1 MQDQLHWRDFEVLVL
16 RRKRQRWLGLQMR
29 PFQPLRVVASYS
41 CQQTDILKYLERNI
55 DWIEK
60 RQRKWAR
67 LVPPTPSQ
75 GLEGDLYWY
84 LGNKLPLKFS
94 VTLLQK
100 PFVQI
105 LSFGDSTHGELR
117 YFKTLPARGTASMTA
132 QLEQSEVIHSAIL
145 QHLEAAAEAHLEKRV
160 AFWSEQM
167 NLQPKKLRFRN
178 QKSRW
183 GSCNSRGTVSLNRKL
198 IGAPAEVIDSVVVHE
213 LAHLRHLNHSKD
225 FWSLVESS
233 IPNLR
238 ECELW
243 LERHSLALL

>member
-1 MQDQLHWRDFEVLVL
+1 
-16 RRKRQRWLGLQMR
+16 MR
-29 PFQPLRVVASYS
+29 PFQPLQVVASYG
-41 CQQTDILKYLERNI
+41 CQPSDIFKYLERNL

-60 RQRKWAR
+60 RKRKWAR
-67 LVPPTPSQ
+67 LVPPTPAQ
-75 GLEGDLYWY
+75 GHEGDLYWY
-84 LGNKLPLKFS
+84 MGSKLPLKFS

-105 LSFGDSTHGELR
+105 LSFEEPTHRELR
-117 YFKTLPARGTASMTA
+117 YFKTLPHRSTSLSSARPEPSG
-132 QLEQSEVIHSAIL
+132 VIHSAIL
-145 QHLEAAAEAHLEKRV
+145 QHLELAAETHLEKRV
-160 AFWSEQM
+160 EYWSQQM

-183 GSCNSRGTVSLNRKL
+183 GSCNSRGTISLNRKL

-225 FWSLVESS
+225 FWSLVENSV
-233 IPNLR
+233 PNLK
-238 ECELW
+238 ECEHW